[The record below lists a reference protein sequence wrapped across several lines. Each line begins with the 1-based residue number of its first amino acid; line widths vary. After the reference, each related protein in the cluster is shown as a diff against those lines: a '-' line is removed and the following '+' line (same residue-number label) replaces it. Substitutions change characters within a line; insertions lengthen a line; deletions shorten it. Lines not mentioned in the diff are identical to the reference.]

1 MNKLIFI
8 TFISLVL
15 FGCGDSNKQP
25 KPSGQSS
32 NVPDK
37 NNNKPE
43 SAPQN
48 STSPGY

>member
-8 TFISLVL
+8 TFISLAL
-15 FGCGDSNKQP
+15 FGCGDSDKQP
-25 KPSGQSS
+25 KPLGQPS
-32 NVPDK
+32 NVQDK

>member
-8 TFISLVL
+8 TFIALAL
-15 FGCGDSNKQP
+15 FGCGDSNKQA
-25 KPSGQSS
+25 KPVGQSS
-32 NVPDK
+32 NQQDK
-37 NNNKPE
+37 NKPE